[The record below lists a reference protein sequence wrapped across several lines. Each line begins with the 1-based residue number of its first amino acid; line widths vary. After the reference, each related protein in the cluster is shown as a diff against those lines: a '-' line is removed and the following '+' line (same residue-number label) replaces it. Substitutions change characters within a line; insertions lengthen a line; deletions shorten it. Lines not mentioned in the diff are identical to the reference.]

1 MIGITFNVANIATVI
16 QAYDQIQLIRYNL
29 ASDTQPETPVGQ
41 PIVLTDWTVVSGI
54 VGYPFPIDLTAGVTV
69 YMGYDPI
76 GEASDWYSS
85 RYYDSSTG
93 SYSSWS
99 DPVLGSESDLYYDP
113 VYPDEG
119 IVSEEDQA
127 IIDRIRLYI
136 GDPKGLRREFGEE
149 ALTSLHP
156 DFKTFEFAE
165 KGWPVYITMGG
176 VGFTSSSNPVV
187 NGYRYLRFQEPVDDI
202 CYTCAEAEN
211 LCGDTETKLL
221 TKGVDIWYHTFRN
234 SDKEILAAYDG
245 VLPPVG
251 LTTTT
256 ATTQAYIL
264 QTAVDI
270 LTKELFEDLTEDGA
284 RVDDDRTAYDP
295 EPGQKLRKALLDG
308 LKKDLDDLIKTLKM
322 SGISGVLID

>member
-1 MIGITFNVANIATVI
+1 MIGITFNVINIATVM
-16 QAYDQIQLIRYNL
+16 QAYDQIQVIRYDIL
-29 ASDTQPETPVGQ
+29 SDTQPETPVGQ
-41 PIVLTDWTVVSGI
+41 PITLTDWTVVSGTES
-54 VGYPFPIDLTAGVTV
+54 YPFPIDLVADTTV

-76 GEASDWYSS
+76 GEAADWYSS

-93 SYSSWS
+93 AYSAWS
-99 DPVLGSESDLYYDP
+99 EPMLGSEGDLFYDP
-113 VYPDEG
+113 VYPDEEA
-119 IVSEEDQA
+119 IDIEDQA
-127 IIDRIRLYI
+127 VIDRIRLYI

-149 ALTSLHP
+149 ALPSLHP
-156 DFKTFEFAE
+156 DFKTFELSE

-176 VGFTSSSNPVV
+176 ISFTSLSDPVV
-187 NGYRYLRFQEPVDDI
+187 NGYRYLRFKEPVDDI
-202 CYTCAEAEN
+202 CYSCAEAEN
-211 LCGDTETKLL
+211 LCGDVETKLL
-221 TKGVDIWYHTFRN
+221 TKGIDIWYHTFRN

-256 ATTQAYIL
+256 ATTQAYVL

-284 RVDDDRTAYDP
+284 MVSDDRTTYDP
-295 EPGQKLRKALLDG
+295 DPGLSLRKDLLDN